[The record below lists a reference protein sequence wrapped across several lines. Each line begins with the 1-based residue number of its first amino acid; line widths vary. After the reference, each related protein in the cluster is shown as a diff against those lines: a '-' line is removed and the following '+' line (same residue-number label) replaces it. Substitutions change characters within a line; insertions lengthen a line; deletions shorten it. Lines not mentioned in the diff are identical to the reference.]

1 MTPLEL
7 DEYLDHNDVK
17 INDET
22 LSIAHHGILGMK
34 WGRLNGPPYPLG
46 RGDHSASEKKAASKA
61 GIKVGTDSGKGSIEN
76 IKKSGTTVSRS
87 RSSSKSETMGSA
99 RDGKESKSVEQTG
112 STNRQETAQKSKPVD
127 KNELKKR
134 QEAAKKARDT
144 KAAKK
149 EHEEYRQEALW
160 SGDPK
165 RIKEVM
171 KESSYQEIKEALD
184 RVDIYAKVDA
194 KIPPEPSTMDKID
207 KIVSNANT
215 INNWVTTGTNIW
227 NNFAKIHNA
236 VNQDGSDLPIIGQD
250 NSKNRTA
257 AQKAAARIDRQEREL
272 VKNAIKSGDPQKIQ
286 SVLSMMNATELN
298 DANTMLKN
306 KEALNMT
313 IKDQSPETKK
323 AREQLNE
330 IIMNGDN
337 TALLD
342 ALNSYTSDQL
352 TQAQNRSNTI
362 NNLQKSVM
370 VQRARSM
377 QSSGKTYEEIAE
389 ALNIPK
395 GSVGNLL
402 FGGSTK

>member
-1 MTPLEL
+1 MPELNL
-7 DEYLDHNDVK
+7 DEYLALNDVEFTTGELSK
-17 INDET
+17 ASDVISHFGT
-22 LSIAHHGILGMK
+22 LGMHHGVRKYQYEDGSLTPA
-34 WGRLNGPPYPLG
+34 GRERYGVGP
-46 RGDHSASEKKAASKA
+46 
-61 GIKVGTDSGKGSIEN
+61 
-76 IKKSGTTVSRS
+76 
-87 RSSSKSETMGSA
+87 A
-99 RDGKESKSVEQTG
+99 RDGKGSKSVEQTR
-112 STNRQETAQKSKPVD
+112 SASRQETASKSKPVD

-134 QEAAKKARDT
+134 QEAAQKARDA

-149 EHEEYRQEALW
+149 EHEEYRQEALR

-171 KESSYQEIKEALD
+171 KESSYQEIKDALD
-184 RVDIYAKVDA
+184 RVDIYEKVNA
-194 KIPPEPSTMDKID
+194 KIPPEPSTMDKIN

-236 VNQDGSDLPIIGQD
+236 VSQDGSDLPIIGGD

-257 AQKAAARIDRQEREL
+257 DQKAAAKIDKQERAL
-272 VKNAIKSGDPQKIQ
+272 VKNAIKSGDPKKIQ
-286 SVLSMMNATELN
+286 DVLSKMNATELN

-323 AREQLNE
+323 AREQLNK
-330 IIMNGDN
+330 IIMSGDN

-342 ALNSYTSDQL
+342 TLDSYTSDQL

-402 FGGSTK
+402 FGG

>member
-1 MTPLEL
+1 MPELNL
-7 DEYLDHNDVK
+7 DEYLALNDVEFTTEE
-17 INDET
+17 I
-22 LSIAHHGILGMK
+22 
-34 WGRLNGPPYPLG
+34 
-46 RGDHSASEKKAASKA
+46 SKA
-61 GIKVGTDSGKGSIEN
+61 SDVISHFGTPGMIHGRRRYQYEDGSLTPAGRERYGVGP
-76 IKKSGTTVSRS
+76 
-87 RSSSKSETMGSA
+87 A
-99 RDGKESKSVEQTG
+99 RDGKGSKTLEQSG
-112 STNRQETAQKSKPVD
+112 SASRQEAVQKSKPVSKD
-127 KNELKKR
+127 ELKKR
-134 QEAAKKARDT
+134 QEAAQKARDA

-149 EHEEYRQEALW
+149 EHEEYRQEALR

-171 KESSYQEIKEALD
+171 AESSYQEIKDALD
-184 RVDIYAKVDA
+184 RVDIYEKVNA
-194 KIPPEPSTMDKID
+194 RIPPEPSTMDKIN

-215 INNWVTTGTNIW
+215 INNWVTTGMNIW

-236 VNQDGSDLPIIGQD
+236 VSEDGSDLPIIGGD

-257 AQKAAARIDRQEREL
+257 DQKAAARIDKQERAL
-272 VKNAIKSGDPQKIQ
+272 VRKAIKSGDPKQIQ
-286 SVLSMMNATELN
+286 DVLSKMNATELN

-323 AREQLNE
+323 AQEQLNK
-330 IIMNGDN
+330 IIMSGDN

-342 ALNSYTSDQL
+342 TLDSYTSDQL
-352 TQAQNRSNTI
+352 TKAQNRSNTV
-362 NNLQKSVM
+362 NNLQKSIM
-370 VQRARSM
+370 AQRAKSM

-402 FGGSTK
+402 FGG

>member
-7 DEYLDHNDVK
+7 DEYLDHNDVE
-17 INDET
+17 INDEI

-46 RGDHSASEKKAASKA
+46 RGDHSANEKKAASKA

-87 RSSSKSETMGSA
+87 RTTSKSETMGSA
-99 RDGKESKSVEQTG
+99 
-112 STNRQETAQKSKPVD
+112 NRQETAQKSKPVD

-134 QEAAKKARDT
+134 QEAAQKARDT

-171 KESSYQEIKEALD
+171 KESSYQEIKDALD
-184 RVDIYAKVDA
+184 RVDIYAKVNA

-236 VNQDGSDLPIIGQD
+236 VSQDDSDLPIIGQD

-257 AQKAAARIDRQEREL
+257 DQKAAAKIDKQERAL

-286 SVLSMMNATELN
+286 RVLSKMNATELN

-323 AREQLNE
+323 AREQLNK

-342 ALNSYTSDQL
+342 TLSSYASDQL

>member
-1 MTPLEL
+1 MR
-7 DEYLDHNDVK
+7 
-17 INDET
+17 
-22 LSIAHHGILGMK
+22 HGIRRFQYEDGSLTPA
-34 WGRLNGPPYPLG
+34 GRERYGVGP
-46 RGDHSASEKKAASKA
+46 
-61 GIKVGTDSGKGSIEN
+61 
-76 IKKSGTTVSRS
+76 
-87 RSSSKSETMGSA
+87 A
-99 RDGKESKSVEQTG
+99 RDGKGSKSVEQTR
-112 STNRQETAQKSKPVD
+112 SASRQEITTKSKPVD

-134 QEAAKKARDT
+134 QEAAQKARDA

-149 EHEEYRQEALW
+149 EHEEYRQEALR

-171 KESSYQEIKEALD
+171 KESSYQEIKDALD
-184 RVDIYAKVDA
+184 RVDIYEKVNA
-194 KIPPEPSTMDKID
+194 KIPPEPSTMDKIN

-236 VNQDGSDLPIIGQD
+236 VSQDGSDLPIIGGD

-257 AQKAAARIDRQEREL
+257 DQKAAAKIDKQERAL
-272 VKNAIKSGDPQKIQ
+272 VKNAIKSGDPKKIQ
-286 SVLSMMNATELN
+286 DVLSKMNATELN

-323 AREQLNE
+323 AREQLNK
-330 IIMNGDN
+330 IIMSGDN

-342 ALNSYTSDQL
+342 TLDSYTSDQL

-402 FGGSTK
+402 FGG

>member
-1 MTPLEL
+1 MPELNL
-7 DEYLDHNDVK
+7 DEYLALNDVEFTTGELSK
-17 INDET
+17 ASDVISHFGT
-22 LSIAHHGILGMK
+22 LGMHHGVRKYQYEDGSLTPA
-34 WGRLNGPPYPLG
+34 GRERYGVGP
-46 RGDHSASEKKAASKA
+46 
-61 GIKVGTDSGKGSIEN
+61 
-76 IKKSGTTVSRS
+76 
-87 RSSSKSETMGSA
+87 A
-99 RDGKESKSVEQTG
+99 RDGKGSKSVEQTR
-112 STNRQETAQKSKPVD
+112 SASRQEITTKSKPVD

-134 QEAAKKARDT
+134 QEAAQKARDA

-149 EHEEYRQEALW
+149 EHEEYRQEALR

-171 KESSYQEIKEALD
+171 KESSYQEIKDALD
-184 RVDIYAKVDA
+184 RVDIYEKVNA
-194 KIPPEPSTMDKID
+194 KIPPEPSTMDKIN

-236 VNQDGSDLPIIGQD
+236 VSQDGSDLPIIGGD

-257 AQKAAARIDRQEREL
+257 DQKAAAKIDKQERAL
-272 VKNAIKSGDPQKIQ
+272 VKNAIKSGDPKKIQ
-286 SVLSMMNATELN
+286 DVLSKMNATELN

-323 AREQLNE
+323 AREQLNK
-330 IIMNGDN
+330 IIMSGDN

-342 ALNSYTSDQL
+342 TLDSYTSDQL

-402 FGGSTK
+402 FGG

>member
-1 MTPLEL
+1 MPELNL
-7 DEYLDHNDVK
+7 DEYLALNDV
-17 INDET
+17 EFT
-22 LSIAHHGILGMK
+22 TGELSKASDVISHSGILGMHHGIRRFQYEDGSLTPA
-34 WGRLNGPPYPLG
+34 GRERYGVGP
-46 RGDHSASEKKAASKA
+46 
-61 GIKVGTDSGKGSIEN
+61 
-76 IKKSGTTVSRS
+76 
-87 RSSSKSETMGSA
+87 A
-99 RDGKESKSVEQTG
+99 RDGKKT
-112 STNRQETAQKSKPVD
+112 TPKSKPVD
-127 KNELKKR
+127 KDELKKR
-134 QEAAKKARDT
+134 QEAAQKARDA

-149 EHEEYRQEALW
+149 EHEEYRQEALR

-171 KESSYQEIKEALD
+171 KESSYQEIKDALD
-184 RVDIYAKVDA
+184 RVDIYEKVNA
-194 KIPPEPSTMDKID
+194 KIPPEPSAMDKIN

-227 NNFAKIHNA
+227 NNFARIHNA
-236 VNQDGSDLPIIGQD
+236 VSQDGSDLPVIGQD

-257 AQKAAARIDRQEREL
+257 DQKAAARIDKQERAL

-286 SVLSMMNATELN
+286 SVLSKMNATELN

-306 KEALNMT
+306 KEALSMT

-323 AREQLNE
+323 AREQLDE
-330 IIMNGDN
+330 IIMKGDN

-342 ALNSYTSDQL
+342 TLSSYTSDQL
-352 TQAQNRSNTI
+352 TQAQNRSNTV

-377 QSSGKTYEEIAE
+377 QSNGKTYEEIAE

-402 FGGSTK
+402 FGG

>member
-1 MTPLEL
+1 MPELNL
-7 DEYLDHNDVK
+7 DEYLALNDVEFTTGELSK
-17 INDET
+17 ASDVISHFGT
-22 LSIAHHGILGMK
+22 LGMHHGVRKYQYEDGSLTPA
-34 WGRLNGPPYPLG
+34 GRERYGVGP
-46 RGDHSASEKKAASKA
+46 
-61 GIKVGTDSGKGSIEN
+61 
-76 IKKSGTTVSRS
+76 
-87 RSSSKSETMGSA
+87 A
-99 RDGKESKSVEQTG
+99 RDGKGSKSVEQTR
-112 STNRQETAQKSKPVD
+112 SASRQETASKSKPVD

-134 QEAAKKARDT
+134 QEAAQKARDA

-149 EHEEYRQEALW
+149 EHEEYRQEALR

-171 KESSYQEIKEALD
+171 KESSYQEIKDALD
-184 RVDIYAKVDA
+184 RVDIYEKVNA
-194 KIPPEPSTMDKID
+194 KIPPEPSTMDKIN

-236 VNQDGSDLPIIGQD
+236 VSQDGSDLPIIGGD

-257 AQKAAARIDRQEREL
+257 DQKAAAKIDKQERAL
-272 VKNAIKSGDPQKIQ
+272 VKNAIKSGDPKKIQ
-286 SVLSMMNATELN
+286 DVLSKMNATELN

-330 IIMNGDN
+330 IIMKGDN

-342 ALNSYTSDQL
+342 TLSSYTSDQL

-402 FGGSTK
+402 FGG

>member
-1 MTPLEL
+1 MPELNL
-7 DEYLDHNDVK
+7 DEYLALNDVEFTTEE
-17 INDET
+17 I
-22 LSIAHHGILGMK
+22 
-34 WGRLNGPPYPLG
+34 
-46 RGDHSASEKKAASKA
+46 SKA
-61 GIKVGTDSGKGSIEN
+61 SDVISHFGIPGMIHGRRRYQYEDGSLTPAGRERYGVGP
-76 IKKSGTTVSRS
+76 
-87 RSSSKSETMGSA
+87 A
-99 RDGKESKSVEQTG
+99 RDGKGSKTLEQSG
-112 STNRQETAQKSKPVD
+112 SASRQEAVQKSKPVSKD
-127 KNELKKR
+127 ELKKR
-134 QEAAKKARDT
+134 QEAAQKARDA

-149 EHEEYRQEALW
+149 EHEEYRQEALR

-171 KESSYQEIKEALD
+171 KESSYQEIKDALD
-184 RVDIYAKVDA
+184 RVDIYEKVNA
-194 KIPPEPSTMDKID
+194 RIPPEPSTMDKIN

-215 INNWVTTGTNIW
+215 INNWATTGMNIW

-236 VNQDGSDLPIIGQD
+236 VSEDGSDLPIIGGD

-257 AQKAAARIDRQEREL
+257 DQKAAARIDKQERAL
-272 VKNAIKSGDPQKIQ
+272 VRKAIKSGDPKQIQ
-286 SVLSMMNATELN
+286 DVLSKMNATELN

-323 AREQLNE
+323 AQEQLNK
-330 IIMNGDN
+330 IIMKGDN

-342 ALNSYTSDQL
+342 TLSSYTSDQL

-370 VQRARSM
+370 AQRARSM

-402 FGGSTK
+402 FGG

>member
-1 MTPLEL
+1 MPELNL
-7 DEYLDHNDVK
+7 DEYLALNDV
-17 INDET
+17 EFT
-22 LSIAHHGILGMK
+22 TGELSKASDVISHSGILGMRHGIRRFQYEDGSLTPA
-34 WGRLNGPPYPLG
+34 GRERYGVGP
-46 RGDHSASEKKAASKA
+46 
-61 GIKVGTDSGKGSIEN
+61 
-76 IKKSGTTVSRS
+76 
-87 RSSSKSETMGSA
+87 A
-99 RDGKESKSVEQTG
+99 RDGKK
-112 STNRQETAQKSKPVD
+112 TAPKSKPVD
-127 KNELKKR
+127 KDELKKR
-134 QEAAKKARDT
+134 QEAAQKARDA

-149 EHEEYRQEALW
+149 EHEEYRQEALR

-171 KESSYQEIKEALD
+171 KESSYQEIKDALD
-184 RVDIYAKVDA
+184 RVDIYEKVNA

-227 NNFAKIHNA
+227 NNFARIHNA
-236 VNQDGSDLPIIGQD
+236 VSQDGSDLPIIGQD

-257 AQKAAARIDRQEREL
+257 DQKAAAKIDKQERAL
-272 VKNAIKSGDPQKIQ
+272 VKNAIKSGDPQTIQ
-286 SVLSMMNATELN
+286 SVLSKMNATELN

-330 IIMNGDN
+330 IIMKGDN
-337 TALLD
+337 TALL
-342 ALNSYTSDQL
+342 NTFSSYTSDQL
-352 TQAQNRSNTI
+352 TQAQNRSNTV

-370 VQRARSM
+370 VQKARSM

-402 FGGSTK
+402 FGG

>member
-1 MTPLEL
+1 MPELNL
-7 DEYLDHNDVK
+7 DEYLALNDVEFTTGELSK
-17 INDET
+17 ASDVISHFGT
-22 LSIAHHGILGMK
+22 LGMHHGVRKYQYEDGSLTPA
-34 WGRLNGPPYPLG
+34 GRERYGVGP
-46 RGDHSASEKKAASKA
+46 
-61 GIKVGTDSGKGSIEN
+61 
-76 IKKSGTTVSRS
+76 
-87 RSSSKSETMGSA
+87 A
-99 RDGKESKSVEQTG
+99 RDGKGSKSVEQTR
-112 STNRQETAQKSKPVD
+112 SASRQETASKSKPVD

-134 QEAAKKARDT
+134 QEAAQKARDA

-149 EHEEYRQEALW
+149 EHEEYRQEALR

-171 KESSYQEIKEALD
+171 KESSYQEIKDALD
-184 RVDIYAKVDA
+184 RVDIYEKVNA
-194 KIPPEPSTMDKID
+194 RIPPEPSTMDKIN

-227 NNFAKIHNA
+227 NNFARIHNA
-236 VNQDGSDLPIIGQD
+236 VSQDGSDLPIIGGD

-257 AQKAAARIDRQEREL
+257 DQKAAAKIDKQERAL

-286 SVLSMMNATELN
+286 SVLSKMNATELN

-323 AREQLNE
+323 AREQLNK
-330 IIMNGDN
+330 IIMSGDN

-342 ALNSYTSDQL
+342 TLSSYTSDQL

-402 FGGSTK
+402 FGG

>member
-1 MTPLEL
+1 MPELNL
-7 DEYLDHNDVK
+7 DEYLALNDVEFTTEEISK
-17 INDET
+17 ASDVI
-22 LSIAHHGILGMK
+22 SHFGIPGMIHGRRRYQYEDGSLTPA
-34 WGRLNGPPYPLG
+34 GRERYGVGPA
-46 RGDHSASEKKAASKA
+46 RDSKASES
-61 GIKVGTDSGKGSIEN
+61 T
-76 IKKSGTTVSRS
+76 
-87 RSSSKSETMGSA
+87 
-99 RDGKESKSVEQTG
+99 EQ
-112 STNRQETAQKSKPVD
+112 
-127 KNELKKR
+127 
-134 QEAAKKARDT
+134 AAKE
-144 KAAKK
+144 
-149 EHEEYRQEALW
+149 EHEEYRQEALR

-171 KESSYQEIKEALD
+171 KESSYQEIKDALD
-184 RVDIYAKVDA
+184 RVDIYEKVNA
-194 KIPPEPSTMDKID
+194 KIPPEPSTMDKIN

-227 NNFAKIHNA
+227 NNFARIHNA
-236 VNQDGSDLPIIGQD
+236 VSQDGSDLPIIGGD

-257 AQKAAARIDRQEREL
+257 DQKAAAKIDKQERAL

-286 SVLSMMNATELN
+286 SVLSKMNATELN

-323 AREQLNE
+323 AREELNK
-330 IIMNGDN
+330 IIMSGDN
-337 TALLD
+337 TALLNT
-342 ALNSYTSDQL
+342 LSSYTSDQL
-352 TQAQNRSNTI
+352 TQAQNRSNTV

-370 VQRARSM
+370 VRRARSM

-402 FGGSTK
+402 FGG

>member
-1 MTPLEL
+1 MPELNL
-7 DEYLDHNDVK
+7 DEYLALNDV
-17 INDET
+17 EFT
-22 LSIAHHGILGMK
+22 TGELSKASDVISHSGIPGMHHGIRRFQYEDGSLTPA
-34 WGRLNGPPYPLG
+34 GRERYGVGP
-46 RGDHSASEKKAASKA
+46 
-61 GIKVGTDSGKGSIEN
+61 
-76 IKKSGTTVSRS
+76 
-87 RSSSKSETMGSA
+87 A
-99 RDGKESKSVEQTG
+99 RDRKGPKSVEQSG
-112 STNRQETAQKSKPVD
+112 PANRQEAAQKSKPVD

-134 QEAAKKARDT
+134 QEAAQKARDA
-144 KAAKK
+144 KADKK
-149 EHEEYRQEALW
+149 EHEEYRQEALR

-171 KESSYQEIKEALD
+171 AESSYQEIKDALD
-184 RVDIYAKVDA
+184 RVDIYEKVNA
-194 KIPPEPSTMDKID
+194 RIPPEPSTMDKIN

-236 VNQDGSDLPIIGQD
+236 VSQDGSDLPIIGQD
-250 NSKNRTA
+250 NSKNMTA
-257 AQKAAARIDRQEREL
+257 DQKAAAKIDKQERAL
-272 VKNAIKSGDPQKIQ
+272 VKKAIKSGDPKQIQ
-286 SVLSMMNATELN
+286 DVLSKMNATELN

-306 KEALNMT
+306 KEALSKT

-323 AREQLNE
+323 AQESINE
-330 IIMNGDN
+330 MIAKGDSN
-337 TALLD
+337 AVLENLK
-342 ALNSYTSDQL
+342 SFTSDQL

-362 NNLQKSVM
+362 NNLQKSAM

-402 FGGSTK
+402 FGG